1 MKKFPYLLLLLGG
14 IASADDTELK
24 SDQLVLPKGG
34 IDINA
39 QVEIDLTKDA
49 VGKPI
54 SLAPDIWYGVTDDL
68 TLGLVHSTTGSTGLL
83 GGVGDSLCLTGK
95 DNGCEHLYKNV
106 GLDARVRLMAPL
118 SFDGGI
124 YINDIDP
131 FQLAIKLGLDGRWRF
146 GKAYIEA
153 TPNIF
158 IGLTNRGDDMTVS
171 GRNGETLVIPVTGA
185 YEVVDHLTL
194 ALQVGAVIPFENTGD
209 TYRIPLSIAGRYQI
223 NDNLGVGLAFTLL
236 GVAGGD
242 ALPHGIDG
250 RVLTIGATY
259 AL

>member
-14 IASADDTELK
+14 IAHADDAELK

-34 IDINA
+34 IDVNA
-39 QVEIDLTKDA
+39 QVEIDLSKNL

-68 TLGLVHSTTGSTGLL
+68 TLGLVHSTTGSTGLI
-83 GGVGDSLCLTGK
+83 GGFGDSLCLTGK

-118 SFDGGI
+118 SFDGGL
-124 YINDIDP
+124 YINDTDP
-131 FQLAIKLGLDGRWRF
+131 FQLAIKLGISGRWHL
-146 GKAYIEA
+146 GKAYVEA

-158 IGLTNRGDDMTVS
+158 IGLTNRGDDMTLS
-171 GRNGETLVIPVTGA
+171 GRNGEVLNIPITGA

-194 ALQVGAVIPFENTGD
+194 ALQVGFVIPFEKTGD
-209 TYRIPLSIAGRYQI
+209 TYRIPLSLAARYQI
-223 NDNLGVGLAFTLL
+223 NDNLGVGLAFTLF
-236 GVAGGD
+236 GVAGGSIY
-242 ALPHGIDG
+242 PTGVDG
-250 RVLTIGATY
+250 RVLTIGGTY